1 MEGTK
6 KKNCMFMFILVCA
19 SLYIKKCYFIS
30 QELAELAMGTYKH
43 IGRIRS
49 ARMIGRDLA
58 EFYLQLGEM
67 PKAAV
72 FLADALKTFEE
83 ENWRHLAMQTHLELA
98 DCYREMNDKER

>member
-1 MEGTK
+1 
-6 KKNCMFMFILVCA
+6 MFMFILVCA
-19 SLYIKKCYFIS
+19 YLYIKKHHFIS

-49 ARMIGRDLA
+49 ARMIGLDLV

-67 PKAAV
+67 QKAAV

>member
-1 MEGTK
+1 
-6 KKNCMFMFILVCA
+6 MFMFIVISA
-19 SLYIKKCYFIS
+19 SFMCQKSHYIS

-58 EFYLQLGEM
+58 AFYLQLGEM
-67 PKAAV
+67 QKAAV

-83 ENWRHLAMQTHLELA
+83 ENWRQLAIQTHLELA

>member
-1 MEGTK
+1 
-6 KKNCMFMFILVCA
+6 
-19 SLYIKKCYFIS
+19 
-30 QELAELAMGTYKH
+30 MGTYKH

-67 PKAAV
+67 QKAAV

-83 ENWRHLAMQTHLELA
+83 ENWGHLAMQTHLELA